1 MYDDESIGNRE
12 IANGNWII
20 SFKVTPRFIES
31 SRVEGREKKDV
42 RTVGS
47 RTRSGAIFVLHL
59 SSGNFYFLATSPRS
73 LHSLLSTMNDL
84 SFRPFCLCLCST
96 LLSCFQ

>member
-1 MYDDESIGNRE
+1 MDDRE

-31 SRVEGREKKDV
+31 GRVEGREKRNG

-47 RTRSGAIFVLHL
+47 LVRSGAIFVLYPF
-59 SSGNFYFLATSPRS
+59 SGNFYFLATSLHS

-84 SFRPFCLCLCST
+84 FFHSFSLCLCST
-96 LLSCFQ
+96 LLPCFQ